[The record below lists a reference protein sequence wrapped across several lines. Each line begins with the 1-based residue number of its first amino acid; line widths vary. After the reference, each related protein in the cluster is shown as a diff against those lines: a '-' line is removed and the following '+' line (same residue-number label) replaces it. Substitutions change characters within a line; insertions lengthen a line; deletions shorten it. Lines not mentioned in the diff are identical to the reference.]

1 MNRAEQISKELKEL
15 GNTVESAKVEI
26 KRLQA
31 EKRKA
36 EKLIIKLN
44 EELEALGKG
53 QMSLF

>member
-15 GNTVESAKVEI
+15 GNTVESAKAEI